1 MIKASGEE
9 KLQNFVQSRKKKK
22 IECQILARLR
32 VVLIFPH

>member
-1 MIKASGEE
+1 MIKASEEE
-9 KLQNFVQSRKKKK
+9 KLQNFVQSKKKK